1 MVKEK
6 QGKKVEGRA
15 GTGAGMT
22 KKVKQVLLKDHSGG
36 VKESGGFGAKLFVFL
51 LLFMPN
57 PPPFPSS
64 FCFLPAFLSP
74 HLTTYGVRC
83 GERKAGQKVEG
94 RGGGTGAGMTK
105 KKVKQVLLKDHSG
118 GGGAGRIKV
127 LIRFVLNSV
136 ISKRALLTGDM
147 QFPVF
152 KLLYSGI
159 LGFIERNLIS
169 GMH

>member
-1 MVKEK
+1 
-6 QGKKVEGRA
+6 
-15 GTGAGMT
+15 
-22 KKVKQVLLKDHSGG
+22 
-36 VKESGGFGAKLFVFL
+36 
-51 LLFMPN
+51 
-57 PPPFPSS
+57 
-64 FCFLPAFLSP
+64 
-74 HLTTYGVRC
+74 
-83 GERKAGQKVEG
+83 
-94 RGGGTGAGMTK
+94 MTK
-105 KKVKQVLLKDHSG
+105 KKEKQVLLKDHSG

-169 GMH
+169 GMHWGLCLFLVIIIYIIYLDLNLVAIVFQIDASLTLDETSNLARLSLVL